1 MKNLKK
7 VKHVMSFI
15 LVIALVSSLAFGI
28 DFKTFASTSQT
39 VYFDNSVSKWSNVYA
54 YVWGDGKSTKA
65 IKGTKVDTNIYQ
77 LTIPE
82 GYKKILFKNTSGTS
96 NWDKQTQNT
105 TIPTDGKNCYKANS
119 SSNKSNGTWYSYTTK
134 TATPAA
140 TSTAS
145 PNSNA
150 LKRQVK
156 VLVLEINPTLTHPT
170 GGKFGNGEST
180 ITTDKYLQFD
190 ASKSISFLKENME
203 ESSHGNVE
211 FDVVERIY
219 INEFPKYTNGA
230 SLTQQDFFEIYPIHT
245 NGYGDWWEGLGT
257 EKFKKFSD
265 NLTFDYDS
273 LIDDYNLVERKNAGD
288 FDMVWVFGNDPIALY
303 EAAMVGK
310 KPFFINGGTYTR
322 NCDNF
327 AILTMTFSRKDGS
340 LEDVGHM
347 AECILTNVFQSGE
360 VYRTKLDGTDLSK
373 LTTWEKFVLCEGNAA
388 DGTTVYGVGNVHYS
402 PNSETDYDW
411 GNQTPVK
418 SYWKDFEN
426 GNLNNIGSTVST
438 FTAKTAYQTT
448 KYKYNTYYSDTISHH
463 LWWFSCMPH
472 TEGRDENGYSN
483 NWWDYIF
490 TPDYVNK
497 VSFVEGTDLT
507 MSVGD
512 SKQLSLLL
520 NYYSRNKKELGLKE
534 SEAIISLDSSGV
546 LTYENGKITA
556 KKAGTATIS
565 AKYDGRVA
573 NLKVTVN
580 KPLEIKSATID
591 LGTTF
596 SYGQTATIHVDATGG
611 NGSYTYSAIAKYDS
625 HVTETIDSIDA
636 NGNLKWTPKAAS
648 DFYTVYISVMD
659 ASGAYASTSI
669 NVKVTTPSTNNTL
682 TIYYGGQ
689 TWSNAYVHYKT
700 ENGNWTSVP
709 GCQMTSTSEVSG
721 YNWKYTIDLSKDN
734 SGYATV
740 CFNNG
745 NGNWD
750 SKNGSNY
757 QINAG
762 TYGVKNGAI
771 SNLGNSTTTSTPT
784 TPTPVPPVDNT
795 MFYYNNS
802 KTNWST
808 VYAYVWADGVSATTY
823 EGTKVAT
830 NVYQFNVPKK
840 YTKVLFKNTSGT
852 SNWDKQTDD
861 VLIQSTDGYIFVPN
875 SASNKTSGNW
885 ESYGNVTP
893 TPTTPAPDPTT
904 PTPVPIDQSY
914 VTVDFDNSIHKWENV
929 YAYVWNNTEDYKVFS
944 PTFVSGSN
952 HAIFTIT
959 GSYKYILFKN
969 TEDGWDKQ
977 TADLIMPAYTTSL
990 DDKCFTPYSSGNKTE
1005 GTWGKSSALTGIKIM
1020 VPSVSTDKDTIT
1032 VGDTVN
1038 FTMTALYESGYYKNS
1053 RYLTF
1058 TYEDG
1063 TKDVVRSSDTTYTIF
1078 EKVSEYTH
1086 KYTWTPSKTGKVKVT
1101 YSVSEYDDHVET
1113 SQPIILNV
1121 KAASNT
1127 VKVYY
1132 KNSSWSKAYVHYKVN
1147 GSWTSVPGVKMEASD
1162 RSDYTWMY
1170 TIDLGDTT
1178 SATLCFNNGSGSWD
1192 SRNGSNYTVGTGIY
1206 GISGNNTVKL
1216 N

>member
-1 MKNLKK
+1 MKKFKN
-7 VKHVMSFI
+7 VMSFI
-15 LVIALVSSLAFGI
+15 LVIALVSSMAFGI
-28 DFKTFASTSQT
+28 DFKAFAATSQT
-39 VYFDNSVSKWSNVYA
+39 VYFNNSVSKWSNVYA

-65 IKGTKVDTNIYQ
+65 IKGTKANTNIYQ
-77 LTIPE
+77 FTIPE

-96 NWDKQTQNT
+96 NWDKQTQDT
-105 TIPTDGKNCYKANS
+105 TIPTDGKNCYKAKS
-119 SSNKSNGTWYSYTTK
+119 SSNKSNGTWSSYTTK
-134 TATPAA
+134 TATPVA
-140 TSTAS
+140 TPTAS

-245 NGYGDWWEGLGT
+245 NGYGDWCEGLGT

-310 KPFFINGGTYTR
+310 KPFYINGGTYTR

-360 VYRTKLDGTDLSK
+360 VYRTKLDGTDLSQ

-497 VSFVEGTDLT
+497 VSFVEGTELT

-520 NYYSRNKKELGLKE
+520 NYYSGNKKGLGLKE

-625 HVTETIDSIDA
+625 HVTETIDSINA

-648 DFYTVYISVMD
+648 DYYTVYITVTD
-659 ASGAYASTSI
+659 ASGATASTQI
-669 NVKVTTPSTNNTL
+669 AVKVTKTNNNTL
-682 TIYYGGQ
+682 TVYYGNQ
-689 TWSNAYVHYKT
+689 NWSNACVHYKT
-700 ENGNWTSVP
+700 QNGNWTSVP
-709 GCQMTSTSEVSG
+709 GYQMASTSEVSG
-721 YNWKYTIDLSKDN
+721 YSWKYTIDLSKDN

-745 NGNWD
+745 NGSWD

-762 TYGVKNGAI
+762 TYGVKDGTI
-771 SNLGNSTTTSTPT
+771 IDLG
-784 TPTPVPPVDNT
+784 
-795 MFYYNNS
+795 
-802 KTNWST
+802 
-808 VYAYVWADGVSATTY
+808 
-823 EGTKVAT
+823 
-830 NVYQFNVPKK
+830 
-840 YTKVLFKNTSGT
+840 SGT
-852 SNWDKQTDD
+852 T
-861 VLIQSTDGYIFVPN
+861 
-875 SASNKTSGNW
+875 A
-885 ESYGNVTP
+885 P
-893 TPTTPAPDPTT
+893 TPTVTV
-904 PTPVPIDQSY
+904 TPVYQSY
-914 VTVDFDNSIHKWENV
+914 VTIDFDNSLHKWENV
-929 YAYVWNNTEDYKVFS
+929 YAYVWNNTDDYKVFS
-944 PTFVSGSN
+944 ASMTSGN
-952 HAIFTIT
+952 HVLFNIT
-959 GSYKYILFKN
+959 GSYRCILFKN
-969 TEDGWDKQ
+969 TEDSWDKQ
-977 TADLIMPAYTTSL
+977 TDDLVMPAYTTSVN
-990 DDKCFTPYSSGNKTE
+990 DKCFTPYSASNKTS
-1005 GTWGKSSALTGIKIM
+1005 GTWGKSSTLTGRKIM
-1020 VPSVSTDKDTIT
+1020 VPSVSADKNTAA
-1032 VGDTVN
+1032 VGDTIN
-1038 FTMTALYESGYYKNS
+1038 FTMTALYESGNYKNS

-1063 TKDVVRSSDTTYTIF
+1063 TKDVVHSSDTTYTIF

-1086 KYTWTPSKTGKVKVT
+1086 KYAWTPSKTGKVKVT
-1101 YSVSEYDDHVET
+1101 YSVSEYNDHTET

-1121 KAASNT
+1121 KATSNT

-1132 KNSSWSKAYVHYKVN
+1132 KNSSWSNAYVHYKVN
-1147 GSWTSVPGVKMEASD
+1147 GTWTSVPGVKMKASD
-1162 RSDYTWMY
+1162 RSGYTWMY

-1178 SATLCFNNGSGSWD
+1178 SATLCFNNGNGSWD
-1192 SRNGSNYTVGTGIY
+1192 SKNGSNYTVGTGVY